1 MLTEDEESHQHT
13 HTGHVCVYSKIYCQR
28 KIVAYNT
35 YSIPCREGW
44 TMNFEKF
51 IEVRGN
57 EITFSFWIMEAATEH
72 NYSK

>member
-1 MLTEDEESHQHT
+1 
-13 HTGHVCVYSKIYCQR
+13 
-28 KIVAYNT
+28 
-35 YSIPCREGW
+35 
-44 TMNFEKF
+44 MNFEKF